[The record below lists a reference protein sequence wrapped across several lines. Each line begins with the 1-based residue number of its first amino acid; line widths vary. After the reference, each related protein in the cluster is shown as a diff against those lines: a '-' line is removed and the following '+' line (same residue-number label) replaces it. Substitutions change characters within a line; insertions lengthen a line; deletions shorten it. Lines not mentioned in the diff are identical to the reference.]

1 MISSNPIWCL
11 VGPCKTLKKRGLKL
25 GPKILG
31 RLNSTFFS
39 DEFIKLRFQSLYP
52 TVLAPEVIDLF
63 GRHLF
68 VWCLCT
74 YLYCTYMHM
83 YIYNVYINIY
93 IQPRTRTQLGWLA
106 PFYGSN
112 LRAPVDWRCQVR
124 FPRPWELEGLPCRVK
139 WSGEKLDV
147 FFFREKRLISYKFK
161 KNNGERLGKDFL
173 NVDFSERVFP
183 PNIWICMTH
192 M

>member
-1 MISSNPIWCL
+1 MSSSSW
-11 VGPCKTLKKRGLKL
+11 GFRAFT
-25 GPKILG
+25 
-31 RLNSTFFS
+31 
-39 DEFIKLRFQSLYP
+39 Q
-52 TVLAPEVIDLF
+52 VLAPKRWLICLDATS
-63 GRHLF
+63 
-68 VWCLCT
+68 LCT

-83 YIYNVYINIY
+83 ICTYVYINIY

-112 LRAPVDWRCQVR
+112 LRAPVEWRCQVR

-161 KNNGERLGKDFL
+161 KKTTVNVLERDFL